1 MMKLLFVLSVVFL
14 SIVAAKENDLYFQAG
29 LIGMNMDYREYDDNS
44 QILDS
49 EKSDISQMM
58 GIELGV
64 SYVLYAADD
73 DFSEFKALFERIAGK
88 SDYVGAYIGSG
99 LGYGSLQ
106 GTTENTIVNLDG
118 TYLYG
123 LHIMQDLH
131 LLTGAAFGYR
141 SWERTLSADQIE
153 TYTWGYIAPK
163 VGVQYAK
170 KLIRITF
177 VLAYKYGISPKMS
190 ATGIDDTFELG
201 SANTLDT
208 TLKVNYKLTSKSAV
222 YATYV
227 YENQKI
233 EKSNVVYDSIG
244 NGYLEPDSTANNQ
257 YIKFGFAFK
266 Y

>member
-1 MMKLLFVLSVVFL
+1 MKLLLVLFVVLLSVVQ
-14 SIVAAKENDLYFQAG
+14 AKENDLYFQAG

-64 SYVLYAADD
+64 SYVLNAADD
-73 DFSEFKALFERIAGK
+73 DFSEFDALFERIVGE

-99 LGYGSLQ
+99 LGYGSLH
-106 GTTENTIVNLDG
+106 GTTENTIVNLDA

-123 LHIMQDLH
+123 LRIMQNMH

-141 SWERTLSADQIE
+141 SWERSLSADQVE
-153 TYTWGYIAPK
+153 TYTWGYITPK

-170 KLIRITF
+170 ESVKITF
-177 VLAYKYGISPKMS
+177 VLGYKYGISPQMS
-190 ATGIDDTFELG
+190 ATGIADTFELG
-201 SANTLDT
+201 SANTLDST
-208 TLKVNYKLTSKSAV
+208 FKLNYKLTSKSAV

-227 YENQKI
+227 YENQVI
-233 EKSNVVYDSIG
+233 EKSNIVYDSNG